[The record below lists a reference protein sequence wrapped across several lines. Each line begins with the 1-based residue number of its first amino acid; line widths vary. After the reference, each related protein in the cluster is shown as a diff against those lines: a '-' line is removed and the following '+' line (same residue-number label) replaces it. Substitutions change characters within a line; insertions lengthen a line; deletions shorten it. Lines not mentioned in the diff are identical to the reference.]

1 MGSCLQA
8 DGREADYM
16 LMGKMTAGKTTDMWE
31 ADYMLMGK
39 MTADG
44 TKDMWEAYISTC

>member
-1 MGSCLQA
+1 MGLKTCGKLPT
-8 DGREADYM
+8 GRW
-16 LMGKMTAGKTTDMWE
+16 WE

-44 TKDMWEAYISTC
+44 TEDMWEAAYRQMVGS

>member
-1 MGSCLQA
+1 
-8 DGREADYM
+8 M
-16 LMGKMTAGKTTDMWE
+16 LMGKMTVDTCGKLTTGRLQE